1 MTLSQEEMKLAPGN
15 QGILQAIPEPEDAS
29 GFAVTWETSDPTVAE
44 VTEIGVVRGLTEGT
58 AIITARCGQWS
69 ASCSVTVRYSASS
82 ATLSEH
88 NLTLT
93 EGESVT
99 LTADVQPTIAED
111 DVISWEIDDPAIATV
126 DENGLVTAIAPGSA
140 IITYRCGLAVAYCVL
155 LVRKAPQ

>member
-1 MTLSQEEMKLAPGN
+1 M
-15 QGILQAIPEPEDAS
+15 
-29 GFAVTWETSDPTVAE
+29 
-44 VTEIGVVRGLTEGT
+44 
-58 AIITARCGQWS
+58 
-69 ASCSVTVRYSASS
+69 TVRYSASF